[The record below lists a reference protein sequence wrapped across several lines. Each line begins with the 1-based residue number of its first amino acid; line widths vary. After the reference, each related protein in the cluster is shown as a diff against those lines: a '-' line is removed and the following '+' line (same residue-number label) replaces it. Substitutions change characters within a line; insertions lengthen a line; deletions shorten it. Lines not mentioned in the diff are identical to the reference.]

1 MVLGVGLRFA
11 VSTQLEVHA
20 TCRYSDYESQCF
32 LGRLSDGTVREIFTS
47 DPTLQEVGIGMRWS
61 W

>member
-1 MVLGVGLRFA
+1 MRFA